1 LAVERAC
8 SDGKRGFQS
17 EANRS
22 QAIIA
27 VIQKCAS
34 EINKTKLHSAVDNVG
49 KMNIKR
55 HITMQNNIVPNSSEW
70 VVAYND
76 PCILYFTNGALEITG
91 VQFGKTADYTPSL
104 NENRVNS

>member
-1 LAVERAC
+1 
-8 SDGKRGFQS
+8 
-17 EANRS
+17 
-22 QAIIA
+22 
-27 VIQKCAS
+27 
-34 EINKTKLHSAVDNVG
+34 
-49 KMNIKR
+49 
-55 HITMQNNIVPNSSEW
+55 MQNNIVPNSSEW